1 MALTNNYLIQA
12 QQAKNRFATYDQ
24 EKLIA
29 KLQLHHDEAYLYP
42 TLFSEPYR
50 IHRETGDIDRKTEE
64 GWVDANSFGEVMVLL
79 DLVCD
84 SRKDRFVT
92 GRWKNMTDFG
102 LMFHKNLME
111 GKADPFAEKFQA
123 DPQGFRKAC
132 EMLKGVPFPQGD
144 IAYTLEVFD
153 GLCLTLQLW
162 FGDEDFPAGLRF
174 LWDENALMYIK
185 YETMHFAKG
194 LLLEKLGQL
203 QTKTSSQ

>member
-1 MALTNNYLIQA
+1 MRLTNNYLIQA
-12 QQAKNRFATYDQ
+12 QQAKDLFVTYDQ
-24 EKLIA
+24 DKLIS
-29 KLQLHHDEAYLYP
+29 KLGLRHDETYLYP
-42 TLFSEPYR
+42 VMFSEVYR
-50 IHRETGDIDRKTEE
+50 IHRNTGDIHRETES

-84 SRKDRFVT
+84 SREDRFVT

-111 GKADPFAEKFQA
+111 GKADPFAELFQA
-123 DPQGFRKAC
+123 DPEGFRRAC
-132 EMLKGVPFPQGD
+132 ETLKGCPFPQGD

-162 FGDEDFPAGLRF
+162 FGDEDFPAGLRL

-194 LLLEKLGQL
+194 MLLEKLKQL
-203 QTKTSSQ
+203 LKKTSSP

>member
-1 MALTNNYLIQA
+1 MARTDNYRIQA
-12 QQAKNRFATYDQ
+12 QQAKDLFTTYDQ

-29 KLQLHHDEAYLYP
+29 KLKLKHDEAYLYP
-42 TLFSEPYR
+42 VMFSETYR
-50 IHRETGDIDRKTEE
+50 IHRKTGDIERKTER

-84 SRKDRFVT
+84 SREDRFAS
-92 GRWKNMTDFG
+92 GKWKNMTDFG
-102 LMFHKNLME
+102 LMFHRNLTE
-111 GKADPFAEKFQA
+111 NRADPWAEKFEA
-123 DPQGFRKAC
+123 DPEGFRKAC
-132 EMLKGVPFPQGD
+132 EFFKGVPFPQGD

-174 LWDENALMYIK
+174 LWDENATMYLK

-194 LLLEKLGQL
+194 MLLQKIEERM
-203 QTKTSSQ
+203 

>member
-1 MALTNNYLIQA
+1 MRLTNNYLIQA
-12 QQAKNRFATYDQ
+12 QQAKDLFVTYDQ
-24 EKLIA
+24 DKLIS
-29 KLQLHHDEAYLYP
+29 KLKLRHDETYLYP
-42 TLFSEPYR
+42 VMFSEVYR
-50 IHRETGDIDRKTEE
+50 IHRKTGDIHRETES

-84 SRKDRFVT
+84 SQEDRFVT

-111 GKADPFAEKFQA
+111 GKADPFAELFQS
-123 DPQGFRKAC
+123 DPEGFRRAC
-132 EMLKGVPFPQGD
+132 ETLKGIPFPQGD

-194 LLLEKLGQL
+194 MLLEKLKQL
-203 QTKTSSQ
+203 LKKTSSP

>member
-12 QQAKNRFATYDQ
+12 QQAKNRFATYNQ

-29 KLQLHHDEAYLYP
+29 KLQMHHDETYLYP

-84 SRKDRFVT
+84 SREDRFVT